1 MKCIIAMMVIFIL
14 ITQTFCT
21 LVYVS
26 GSDNE
31 ITADTGVDEVAPIGK
46 LGK

>member
-1 MKCIIAMMVIFIL
+1 MKPAIVLLGILTLIA
-14 ITQTFCT
+14 CT

-31 ITADTGVDEVAPIGK
+31 IAADTGVDEIAPIGK
-46 LGK
+46 